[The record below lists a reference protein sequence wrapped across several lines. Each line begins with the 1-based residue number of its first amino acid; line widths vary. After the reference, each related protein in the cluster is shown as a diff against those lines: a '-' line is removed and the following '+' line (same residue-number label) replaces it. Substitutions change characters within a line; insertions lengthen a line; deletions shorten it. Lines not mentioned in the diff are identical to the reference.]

1 MLQRITFLVLLLVTT
16 LVGAA
21 ADELA
26 DLLDRLAAAGG
37 PAELGP
43 LIEELN
49 ALGDPRAAG
58 PLARRYLV
66 AEDSINELRDAVY
79 GLGCAAA
86 LPAVVEGWRE
96 LDELGVN
103 RLVDLAYR
111 ADDPTAHALLE
122 EILAQGDER
131 ERVLAANLLGRLRCG
146 PATEALAAALD
157 DPSERVRLAVA
168 GALGSLGRRAAELL
182 ELSEDAGSTSAR
194 RRYLLAAL
202 RCGDPT
208 HAELFRRTLR
218 EAEGEELIELVDI
231 LALHRPAGWE
241 EALLEALL
249 ADPATGAGQLSEI
262 AAIDE
267 KAAARL
273 ARDLIAATDAP
284 RAVDGALRL
293 LVRLEAPLEEDLLL
307 PLLDDSS
314 DRHYRSALALTGL
327 LPPERAVGLLRLELP
342 LDEPQRLAEWQL
354 EPLTHVE
361 GGAFDEVLIRAAAGG
376 SETATRALHGRAD
389 GLEILL
395 ELAGA
400 PPRSADRPD
409 YQLIEACWALRGEPA
424 AAETLRSIFADEDV
438 HWEIG
443 MAAAAALAYGGDAE
457 ALQLLRSTAL
467 LGENA
472 FTSRA
477 LAYLED
483 IEPWGSID
491 VFAACLGGRSLM
503 SGTGYTARR
512 ILRELEETPTGDIA
526 DACLKILRLS
536 ENPTAR
542 EDALW
547 VLERRDDPTARRA
560 RRRYYDRDW
569 EDD

>member
-1 MLQRITFLVLLLVTT
+1 MLQRITFLVLVFVTA
-16 LVGAA
+16 LIGGGA

-26 DLLDRLAAAGG
+26 DLLERLAAAEG

-66 AEDSINELRDAVY
+66 ADDSINELRDAVY

-96 LDELGVN
+96 LDELGIN

-111 ADDPTAHALLE
+111 ADDPTAHALLKE
-122 EILAQGDER
+122 VLAEGDER
-131 ERVLAANLLGRLRCG
+131 ERALAAGLLGRLRCG
-146 PATEALAAALD
+146 PAAEALAAALD
-157 DPSERVRLAVA
+157 DPSERVRLAAA

-182 ELSEDAGSTSAR
+182 ELCEDARSTSAR
-194 RRYLLAAL
+194 RRYLLSAL
-202 RCGDPT
+202 RCGDPA

-218 EAEGEELIELVDI
+218 EAEGEELIELLDI
-231 LALHRPAGWE
+231 LELHRPAGWE

-249 ADPATGAGQLSEI
+249 ADPAAGAGLLSKV
-262 AAIDE
+262 AAVDE
-267 KAAARL
+267 AAAARL
-273 ARDLIAATDAP
+273 SRNLIAATDDP
-284 RAVDGALRL
+284 RAVEYALRVL
-293 LVRLEAPLEEDLLL
+293 ARQEVPLEEDLLL
-307 PLLDDSS
+307 PLLDDGA
-314 DRHYRSALALTGL
+314 RHYRIALELVGL
-327 LPPERAVGLLRLELP
+327 LPPERAVELLRLELP
-342 LDEPQRLAEWQL
+342 LDEPERLAEWQL

-376 SETATRALHGRAD
+376 FETATRALHGRPD
-389 GLEILL
+389 GLETLL
-395 ELAGA
+395 ELAGD
-400 PPRSADRPD
+400 PSRSTNRLD

-424 AAETLRSIFADEDV
+424 AAQTLRSIFTDENV

-457 ALQLLRSTAL
+457 ALELLRSTAL

-477 LAYLED
+477 LDYLED
-483 IEPWGSID
+483 IEPRDSID
-491 VFAACLGGRSLM
+491 IFAACLGGRSLM

-526 DACLKILRLS
+526 DACLNVLRLS

-547 VLERRDDPTARRA
+547 VLERRDDPTAHRA

-569 EDD
+569 KDD